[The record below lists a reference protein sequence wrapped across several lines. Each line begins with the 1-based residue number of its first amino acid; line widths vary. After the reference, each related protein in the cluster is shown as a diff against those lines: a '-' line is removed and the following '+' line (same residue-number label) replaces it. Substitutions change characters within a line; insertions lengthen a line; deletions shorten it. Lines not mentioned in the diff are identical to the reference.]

1 VNLLARASLSVRV
14 AVVVAATVSAAVASY
29 GVVSYREQRHMLADI
44 ATREAQAH
52 AMDAAEACVDALL
65 TRNYA
70 ALDELLLRLTNDPE
84 TTSILVARPD
94 GTPLAEVRRDA
105 EGVPRVMLS
114 PQRRAPPPQVGVI
127 LERGEDEIVAWRPIL
142 AEGHVGWV
150 RLATTLEDVHAA
162 ARAAKVNTLALVVL
176 WSLAATVLLLLL
188 LRAPVVSIEQL
199 SELARGLG
207 TRSGATASASSTA
220 PEIVRLVE
228 ALNSASRELR
238 ESEARL
244 VAERRLLQVTLGS
257 IADGVVATDAAGD
270 VVLANAA
277 AEALAGCAPGAAVGR
292 RFADL
297 FPRPAGEDP
306 RGPDPVEHV
315 LAAGQPIHLG
325 DRPAAPGP
333 DGVPRTVAVGGAPLA
348 GEGTTG
354 AVLVLR
360 DVTAQHVAERE
371 HRDLQHAFEQA
382 QKLESVGRLAGG
394 VAHDFNNVLTVI
406 LGNLEL
412 ALLTVSE
419 DGPLAEPLREAREAA
434 KGAASVTRQLLAFS
448 RKSVIEPQ
456 AIDLAQALERLGKM
470 LRRLIGEDVS
480 LRVEPG
486 DGARA
491 WVDPGQLEQI
501 LINLVVNARDAM
513 PRGGDLVIRTAT
525 ERVRAGDPRL
535 LPGTSPGE
543 FAVLT
548 VTDTGCGMTEEVRQ
562 HVFEPFFTTK
572 EKGKGT
578 GLGLATVYGA
588 VRQNRGFI
596 EVESEVGRG
605 STFRIYLPRSDAR
618 GPAANDPGVQPLRG
632 GHETILLVEDEPA
645 VRRLA
650 ARALEEAGYRVIACA
665 GGEEALAAARRERS
679 PIHLVV
685 SDVVMPGMD
694 GPTVVRELAAVL
706 PSARVL
712 YVSGYLGDANEV
724 LEQLARKGVTVLP
737 KPFTPATLSSAVRSA
752 LDAAA

>member
-29 GVVSYREQRHMLADI
+29 GVVAYREQRRMLADI
-44 ATREAQAH
+44 AIREARAH
-52 AMDAAEACVDALL
+52 AIDAAEACADALI

-70 ALDELLLRLTNDPE
+70 ALDELLLRLASDPE
-84 TTSILVARPD
+84 TVSILVTRPD
-94 GTPLAEVRRDA
+94 GTPLAEVRRDGQGDPA
-105 EGVPRVMLS
+105 VLLS
-114 PQRRAPPPQVGVI
+114 PERRVPPAQVGVT
-127 LERGEDEIVAWRPIL
+127 LERGEDEMVAWRPIL
-142 AEGHVGWV
+142 AGGHVGWV
-150 RLATTLEDVHAA
+150 RLATSLEDLHAA
-162 ARAAKVNTLALVVL
+162 ARSARINTLALVAI
-176 WSLAATVLLLLL
+176 WSCAATVLLLLL
-188 LRAPVVSIEQL
+188 LRAPVVSIERL
-199 SELARGLG
+199 SDLARGLG
-207 TRSGATASASSTA
+207 TRAGDTASASSTA

-228 ALNSASRELR
+228 ALNTASRELR

-244 VAERRLLQVTLGS
+244 VAERRLLEVTLGS
-257 IADGVVATDAAGD
+257 ITDGVVATDAQGR

-277 AEALAGCAPGAAVGR
+277 AESLAGCAPGTANGR

-297 FPRPAGEDP
+297 FPRPAGADP
-306 RGPDPVEHV
+306 LGPDPVEQV
-315 LAAGQPIHLG
+315 LAAAHPIHLG
-325 DRPAAPGP
+325 ERPAAGGAG
-333 DGVPRTVAVGGAPLA
+333 GVPRTVSVGGAPLA
-348 GEGTTG
+348 GEAAG

-360 DVTAQHVAERE
+360 DVTAQHEAERQ

-394 VAHDFNNVLTVI
+394 VAHDFNNVLTVV

-412 ALLTVSE
+412 ALLTVGE
-419 DGPLAEPLREAREAA
+419 HGPLAEPLCEAREAA

-470 LRRLIGEDVS
+470 LRRLIGEDVA
-480 LRVEPG
+480 LRVETG

-491 WVDPGQLEQI
+491 WVDPGQLEQV

-513 PRGGDLVIRTAT
+513 PRGGDLVIRTGS
-525 ERVRAGDPRL
+525 ERVPAGDPRL
-535 LPGTSPGE
+535 LPGTEPGE
-543 FAVLT
+543 YAVLT
-548 VTDTGCGMTEEVRQ
+548 VTDTGSGMTEEVRQ

-588 VRQNRGFI
+588 VRQNRGLI

-605 STFRIYLPRSDAR
+605 TTFRIYLPRSEAR
-618 GPAANDPGVQPLRG
+618 GPQAQAAGVEPLRG

-650 ARALEEAGYRVIACA
+650 ARALEEAGYRVLACA
-665 GGEEALAAARRERS
+665 GGEEALAAAREERG

-694 GPTVVRELAAVL
+694 GPTVVRELTAVR
-706 PSARVL
+706 PTARVL
-712 YVSGYLGDANEV
+712 YVSGYLGNANEV
-724 LEQLARKGVTVLP
+724 LDQLARRGVTVLP
-737 KPFTPATLSSAVRSA
+737 KPFTPATLSSAVRTA